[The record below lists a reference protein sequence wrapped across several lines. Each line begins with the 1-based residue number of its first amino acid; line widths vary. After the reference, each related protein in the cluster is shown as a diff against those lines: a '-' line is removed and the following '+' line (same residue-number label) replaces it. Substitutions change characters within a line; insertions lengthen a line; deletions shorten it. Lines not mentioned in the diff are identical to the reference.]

1 MVNLFSASD
10 DEAADEAAAASSG
23 GLCDPFVSA
32 MWGSW
37 SWVTIGLIGIITTIM
52 GLTIINYD
60 YYMGYNGIIVNYN
73 GIYKWDELSL
83 AYHWIIWDLVSK
95 WILIC
100 FFFCGLL
107 TQLLPWPISAKWLK
121 WYWGTFIQNGSYLLE
136 VVVPPAPM
144 MIYEPVPP
152 SLLDLPRWCDDQLL
166 QFATCNWQGPQHHDI
181 HHWDMSRLLPE
192 KIIEDAVTIHLE
204 VSLIHGGSQNHG
216 CFNTKST
223 GHPWRLDVLVL
234 PLF

>member
-100 FFFCGLL
+100 FFFVGY
-107 TQLLPWPISAKWLK
+107 WL
-121 WYWGTFIQNGSYLLE
+121 SYSHG
-136 VVVPPAPM
+136 
-144 MIYEPVPP
+144 P
-152 SLLDLPRWCDDQLL
+152 SPRNDRNDIGGHLSKMG
-166 QFATCNWQGPQHHDI
+166 ATC
-181 HHWDMSRLLPE
+181 
-192 KIIEDAVTIHLE
+192 
-204 VSLIHGGSQNHG
+204 
-216 CFNTKST
+216 
-223 GHPWRLDVLVL
+223 WR
-234 PLF
+234 